1 MTTNDAPKTSTGRWV
16 ITGMLL
22 AGAGAGLWLALPDSP
37 RPANETI
44 ADPVSPQQVDA
55 TETAGTPALPG
66 HPASRISDGG
76 TLRVDLDALRE
87 GDVMVVALDLP
98 DEVRGDG
105 ALHVKVIDVAGRL
118 FETEA
123 KSIEGSGH
131 GLRLEIDPEW
141 LEPGRYMIQVETAE
155 NHPLALRRYV
165 LEITVDGRIVE

>member
-1 MTTNDAPKTSTGRWV
+1 MTTNDAPKNSTGRWV
-16 ITGMLL
+16 ITGMLV

-37 RPANETI
+37 RTAHETI
-44 ADPVSPQQVDA
+44 ADTASPQA
-55 TETAGTPALPG
+55 GAAETPGTPALPG

-76 TLRVDLDALRE
+76 RLRVDLDALRE
-87 GDVMVVALDLP
+87 GEVMVLALDLP
-98 DEVRGDG
+98 DEARGDG
-105 ALHVKVIDVAGRL
+105 ALHVKVVDVAGRL

-123 KSIEGSGH
+123 TSIEGSGH

-165 LEITVDGRIVE
+165 LEVTVDGRIVE